1 MDWSGRVPKCGNGVM
16 RSLLFEAE
24 TTLLAR
30 VQKFMPLKSWAVRL
44 AGRRGFAMVAVAAA
58 RKLTVLMFVNK
69 HAILALKQ
77 IWCSAIR

>member
-1 MDWSGRVPKCGNGVM
+1 
-16 RSLLFEAE
+16 
-24 TTLLAR
+24 
-30 VQKFMPLKSWAVRL
+30 
-44 AGRRGFAMVAVAAA
+44 MVAVAAA